1 MMRNKIKFA
10 LLIILAFVLTACGTS
25 TDSSTG
31 SEDAGQNDDI
41 ENNEEQSA
49 ERKMLE
55 LTYEVADYDA
65 ENNAIHVSIETNLP
79 EETEIYRAILID
91 EEGKNSLIKYE
102 ITLDEENEIIF
113 PLEGLDKNALTDKE
127 YQLVFEFNVTE
138 KTNSNLFTDE
148 RLGGSF
154 AEMDEAYQDSDH
166 VSLTELGDAYS
177 ISLLSTNLQSIA
189 EDYFPEEPVN
199 E

>member
-25 TDSSTG
+25 TDNSTG
-31 SEDAGQNDDI
+31 SEDAGQNDNI

-49 ERKMLE
+49 EREMLE

-65 ENNAIHVSIETNLP
+65 ENNAMHVSIDTNLP
-79 EETEIYRAILID
+79 EETEIYRAVLID
-91 EEGKNSLIKYE
+91 EEGKNSLIEYE
-102 ITLDEENEIIF
+102 ITLDEENGIIF
-113 PLEGLDKNALTDKE
+113 PLEGVDKNALTDKE

-138 KTNSNLFTDE
+138 RTNSNLFTDE

-154 AEMDEAYQDSDH
+154 AEMNEAYQDSDH
-166 VSLTELGDAYS
+166 ITLTELGDAYS
-177 ISLLSTNLQSIA
+177 ISLLSTNSQPIA
-189 EDYFPEEPVN
+189 EDYFPEETVN